1 VTKVADGLAGKVLL
15 LTGATGFV
23 GKAVLS
29 TCLRELPGLA
39 EIRLLIRA
47 ADDDAA
53 VERLTSQILSAP
65 ALSDLRT
72 TAEEAMA
79 TGRLTAYA
87 ADLSLDF
94 LGREDTDMVLEGVDV
109 VVNSAASI
117 AFDDPLDASFELNTL
132 GPQRLLRGL
141 YEAGSFPHFVHLST
155 AFCGGMRSGVVFER
169 PSGSQSNELSV
180 NLRSELEAARCW
192 RRDLEAES
200 RLPEHQR
207 RFAGDARKRLSAAGA
222 VLVGAE
228 AEQLRQKWVDAQLVE
243 RGRERARA
251 LGWQDGYS
259 LSKSLGERLLVE
271 TSSQPLT
278 IVRPSGVTAALRTPF
293 PGWLEGL
300 NIVGPFILLYGGGQL
315 RFLPVE
321 PDSIC
326 DLIPVDLV
334 ANAAIVAAANPP
346 AESLRTIAVVSG
358 TRNPIS
364 QDEVTREI
372 TEYFVRNPFFDEYGR
387 PISGHEMRYLTAP
400 AAVLPLVDR
409 GIGLIKAAESAL
421 DRFVPLKRAEATS
434 RSLHRERR
442 QVERLRH
449 LMDLYYP
456 HALDVR
462 FDDRNAS
469 ELRDRMDPED
479 RAVFDFDPAAI
490 DWGTYLSE
498 CYIPAV
504 VDLWGGPR
512 RAQKAR
518 RARDAGSTELAEGVP
533 SIAFFDVEGVLL
545 NTTVAHFYAWLRT
558 RKMPALGTLLW
569 KLQFATQVPRWR
581 LTDRRSHS
589 RFSRSFYRCYRDLP
603 AAEAREQAKECLAEF
618 MLPRIR
624 HEAVRRIHAHRERG
638 DRVVL
643 LTGGLDF
650 LMEPLR
656 HLGDDLVAARLVE
669 EDGVFTGQLA
679 EPPLTADGRASLAA
693 QTAIEHGVD
702 LAECF
707 AYGDSVSDLPV
718 LDVVGN
724 PYAVNPDLGLA
735 REAHRRRW
743 PVLEWKAKGPAAA
756 VGRRAAID
764 VLEPVAGER

>member
-1 VTKVADGLAGKVLL
+1 MPHAPNWNSAGHGGLLVTKVADGLAGKVLL

-29 TCLRELPGLA
+29 TCLREIPGLA

-47 ADDDAA
+47 TDDAAA
-53 VERLTSQILSAP
+53 VERLTSQILTASAL
-65 ALSDLRT
+65 ADLQS
-72 TAEEAMA
+72 TADEAMA

-87 ADLSLDF
+87 ADLSFDH
-94 LGREDTDMVLEGVDV
+94 LGREDPDMVLEGIDV
-109 VVNSAASI
+109 VINSAASI
-117 AFDDPLDASFELNTL
+117 AFDDPLDVSFELNTL

-141 YEAGSFPHFVHLST
+141 HEAGSFPHFVHLST

-169 PSGSQSNELSV
+169 PSGSQPNELSV
-180 NLRSELEAARCW
+180 DLRGELEAARCW
-192 RRDLEAES
+192 RHDLEAES

-207 RFAGDARKRLSAAGA
+207 RFAGEARTRLNAAGA
-222 VLVGAE
+222 MLVGAE
-228 AEQLRQKWVDAQLVE
+228 VEQLRQKWVDAQLVE

-259 LSKSLGERLLVE
+259 LSKSLGERLLVA
-271 TSSQPLT
+271 TSSRPLT

-315 RFLPVE
+315 RYLPAE

-346 AESLRTIAVVSG
+346 AESPRTIAVVSG

-364 QDEVTREI
+364 QRGTTREI
-372 TEYFVRNPFFDEYGR
+372 TEYFANNPFFDEHGL
-387 PISGHEMRYLTAP
+387 PIKGHKMRYLTAP
-400 AAVLPLVDR
+400 AAILPVVDR
-409 GIGLIKAAESAL
+409 GIGLMRAVESAL
-421 DRFVPLKRAEATS
+421 DRFVPLKRAEETS
-434 RSLHRERR
+434 RNLHRERR
-442 QVERLRH
+442 QIERLRH
-449 LMDLYYP
+449 LMELYHP
-456 HALDVR
+456 HVLDVR

-469 ELRDRMDPED
+469 ELRDQMDPED
-479 RAVFDFDPAAI
+479 RAVFDFDPAVI
-490 DWGTYLSE
+490 DWGAYLKE

-512 RAQKAR
+512 RAQDARKAR
-518 RARDAGSTELAEGVP
+518 DPRSTELAAGAP
-533 SIAFFDVEGVLL
+533 SIAFFQVEGVLL
-545 NTTVAHFYAWLRT
+545 NATVAHLYAWLRT
-558 RKMPALGTLLW
+558 REMPALGALLW
-569 KLQFATQVPRWR
+569 QLGFATQAPRWR
-581 LTDRRSHS
+581 FADRRSRT
-589 RFSRSFYRCYRDLP
+589 RFSRSFHRRYRDLP
-603 AAEAREQAKECLAEF
+603 AAELREQAKACHAEF
-618 MLPRIR
+618 MSPRIR
-624 HEAVRRIHAHRERG
+624 HEAVRRIRAHRLRG

-669 EDGVFTGQLA
+669 ERGAFTGQLA
-679 EPPLTADGRASLAA
+679 EPPLTADGRASLVA
-693 QTAIEHGVD
+693 QMAVEHGVD
-702 LAECF
+702 VAECF
-707 AYGDSVSDLPV
+707 AYGDSVSDLPF

-743 PVLEWKAKGPAAA
+743 PVLEWKTE
-756 VGRRAAID
+756 GRQR
-764 VLEPVAGER
+764 